1 MTDAVV
7 YMTGRATELRFDTV
21 ALAEKFLRS
30 LGFEPCPD
38 QPRQWVALFPLP
50 RGNQF
55 AELVDGAY
63 LDDLLGRL
71 EHRRR

>member
-7 YMTGRATELRFDTV
+7 YMTGRDTELRFDTV

-38 QPRQWVALFPLP
+38 QPRQWVALCDS
-50 RGNQF
+50 GNQF

>member
-7 YMTGRATELRFDTV
+7 YMTGRDTELRFDTV

-38 QPRQWVALFPLP
+38 QPRQWVALFDS
-50 RGNQF
+50 GNQF